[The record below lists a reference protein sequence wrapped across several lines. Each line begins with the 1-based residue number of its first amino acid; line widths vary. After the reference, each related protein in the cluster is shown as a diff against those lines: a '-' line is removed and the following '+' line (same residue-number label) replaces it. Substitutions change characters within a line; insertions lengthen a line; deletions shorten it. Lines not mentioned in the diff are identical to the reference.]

1 MKIENRYLVL
11 KRSDIEKYINL
22 DTQIHLA
29 NIFQAIEYNRHDE
42 GRSPLEC
49 IVIESDWPEY
59 KPTLSALETRVD
71 TEAVKEI
78 DNRHY
83 CNDGKWWEMIRAP
96 SGSIFVEIGQNAKV
110 LEHECFLSDNS
121 AYKQK
126 NKWLTKY
133 NMFCSE

>member
-11 KRSDIEKYINL
+11 KKADIEKYISL
-22 DTQIHLA
+22 ETQILLGQVA
-29 NIFQAIEYNRHDE
+29 QAIEHHRHDE

-49 IVIESDWPEY
+49 IVVESDWPEY

-71 TEAVKEI
+71 AEAAKEI
-78 DNRHY
+78 DNKHY
-83 CNDGKWWEMIRAP
+83 CNDGYWWELTRTP
-96 SGSIFVEIGQNAKV
+96 SSVFIEIGKNNQI
-110 LEHECFLSDNS
+110 LEHECFLSDSS

-133 NMFCSE
+133 GMFCPE